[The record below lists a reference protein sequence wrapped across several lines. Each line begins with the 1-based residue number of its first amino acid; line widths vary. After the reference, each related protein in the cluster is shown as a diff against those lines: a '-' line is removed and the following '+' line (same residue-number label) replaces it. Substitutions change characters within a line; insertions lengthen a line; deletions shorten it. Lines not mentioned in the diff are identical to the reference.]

1 VDTLACREFK
11 FSSDT
16 GEVAGYGAV
25 FGNVDQ
31 GLDRIQRGAFASS
44 LRERKSLPMLF
55 QHDAVQTIGVWA
67 SMREDDHGLAVS
79 GRISDTI
86 QGRDV
91 RTLAKDGAVTG
102 LSIGFIAQDFDISPD
117 GVRVLKQIDLHE
129 VSVVTFPMNQLA
141 RVQSVKAALRC
152 GQTPSRDE
160 LTFLLRNAGL
170 SRRATRR
177 LLDHGFAGLSKQLQA
192 VEALNW
198 LAAKLEDY

>member
-1 VDTLACREFK
+1 
-11 FSSDT
+11 
-16 GEVAGYGAV
+16 
-25 FGNVDQ
+25 
-31 GLDRIQRGAFASS
+31 
-44 LRERKSLPMLF
+44 MLF

-67 SMREDDHGLAVS
+67 SLREDDHGLAVS
-79 GRISDTI
+79 GRISDTA

-102 LSIGFIAQDFDISPD
+102 LSIGFIAQDFDIEPD

-129 VSVVTFPMNQLA
+129 VSVVTFPMNELA

-177 LLDHGFAGLSKQLQA
+177 LLDHGFAGLTDQHKAAETFDRLT
-192 VEALNW
+192 AL
-198 LAAKLEDY
+198 LEEF